1 MTQYLVYLG
10 EREGRFSVNS
20 KVRAGLKYSAEREK
34 PFKIDSEDLW
44 IASLEGF
51 RVMSLVNF
59 VPTTK
64 RIPLAR
70 PSYLPK
76 YDSAFLEGL
85 VTTLPDPAKIVEI
98 GTGQGTSLARI
109 LYGLSLHQDAKVWTI
124 DLVECKEAREHIQQ
138 AQVPNW
144 RYEMLI
150 GDSVNIANSFTEL
163 VDMVYVDGSHVESGV
178 LADIQAWERRLH
190 GGGIMAFDDYGD
202 PLHEVGSAVDEA
214 MFGNPEKWE
223 FIGQVGRLVA
233 FEKKG

>member
-1 MTQYLVYLG
+1 MTEYLVYLG

-20 KVRAGLKYSAEREK
+20 RIRAGHKYRVEREK
-34 PFKIDSEDLW
+34 PFKIEPGDLW

-51 RVMSLVNF
+51 RVISLVNF

-70 PSYLPK
+70 ESYLPK

-85 VTTLPDPAKIVEI
+85 TTTLPDPARVVEI

-138 AQVPNW
+138 AEVPNW
-144 RYEMLI
+144 RYEMI
-150 GDSVNIANSFTEL
+150 VGDSVNIAKSFTEL
-163 VDMVYVDGSHVESGV
+163 VNMVYVDGSHTKAGV
-178 LADIQAWERRLH
+178 LADIQEWEHKLH
-190 GGGIMAFDDYGD
+190 GGGLMIFDDYGD
-202 PLHEVGSAVDEA
+202 PLHEVGVAVDEA
-214 MFGNPEKWE
+214 MFGHPEKWE
-223 FIGQVGRLVA
+223 FVGRVGRLVA

>member
-1 MTQYLVYLG
+1 MEYLVYLG
-10 EREGRFSVNS
+10 ERQGKYSVNS
-20 KVRAGLKYSAEREK
+20 KVRVGHKYRVEREM
-34 PFKIDSEDLW
+34 PFKVDHGDLW

-109 LYGLSLHQDAKVWTI
+109 LYGLSLHQEAKVWTI
-124 DLVECKEAREHIQQ
+124 DLIECKEAREHIQQ

-150 GDSVNIANSFTEL
+150 GDSVDIANSFTEF
-163 VDMVYVDGSHVESGV
+163 VNMVYVDGSHSNVGV
-178 LADIQAWERRLH
+178 LADIQSWERRLH
-190 GGGIMAFDDYGD
+190 GGGLMVFDDYDD
-202 PLHEVGSAVDEA
+202 PLHEVGIAVDEA

-223 FIGQVGRLVA
+223 FVGRVGRLVA